1 MKKRVLIPALSLVLT
16 VYGTW
21 GAPPVRCENLETF
34 LSKDQQFWVE
44 GLAEFVE
51 DGEEHLKQADVKPA
65 VVGKL
70 ETFTGIAKSYQIP
83 VEDLEKA
90 YSIAVERAAQK
101 SMERLKGYIEREGNI
116 SDADIAFL
124 MGGIAKFLE
133 FNYGNLIEDYSRK
146 LAKEEIKKALKEC
159 TSLRLSPMIEA
170 FISSEDCS
178 ALLKEFP
185 KDVKKVVFSQLQKRE
200 GELLSNPLLTDKPN
214 LRYILE
220 NLKRFDLA
228 GG

>member
-1 MKKRVLIPALSLVLT
+1 MKSRVFIPALSLALT
-16 VYGTW
+16 VCGMW
-21 GAPPVRCENLETF
+21 GAPPGKCENLEAF

-51 DGEEHLKQADVKPA
+51 DGEEHLKQTDVKPA
-65 VVGKL
+65 VAGKL
-70 ETFTGIAKSYQIP
+70 EIFTGIAESYQIP

-101 SMERLKGYIEREGNI
+101 SMERLRERIEKESSI

-124 MGGIAKFLE
+124 MGGIAKFLK
-133 FNYGNLIEDYSRK
+133 FNYGNLVEDYSGK
-146 LAKEEIKKALKEC
+146 IAGKELKETLKEC
-159 TSLRLSPMIEA
+159 TSLRLSPMVEA

-185 KDVKKVVFSQLQKRE
+185 KDVKRVVFSQLQKRE
-200 GELLSNPLLTDKPN
+200 RELLSNPSLTDKPN